1 MFKFHLVVALMFAVA
16 MPVCAQTQALK
27 TLRYIILLDNGV
39 VAGEQIV
46 ERPGLDMIKVHFDF
60 KENGRGPTLDEV
72 IKLGPDLTMLD
83 YKVTG
88 SSEMGGA
95 VDERFTRKG
104 GLAEWSV
111 KAERGTKRLRG
122 PAFYVPVDSS
132 LEVTSLMISALSAT
146 RTGTLR
152 LLPEGTLTQQRLD
165 EAVVT
170 RGTESEVVQL
180 VMHTGLGLSPQ
191 FFWATTTAEHHLF
204 AAIMPGNSAMIKE
217 GWEANLIDL
226 KRRQEE
232 AAGRILAQRAQELQ
246 HPMRG
251 LTVVRN
257 ARIFNSETARL
268 SAASDVYVL
277 RGMITGIFPAGTYL
291 TPVDN
296 ELDAAGR
303 IMLPGLF
310 DMHTHLSRWSASYHL
325 TAGVT
330 SVRDLGNANVE
341 LQKII
346 DETLDGTLMSPRVIP
361 AGFIEGE
368 SAFSA
373 HDGILITDLND
384 VRHAID
390 WYSLRGYP
398 HLKIYN
404 SFPTELIPDTISY
417 AHRRGLRVSGHVPA
431 FMQADDVIEAGF
443 DELHHINQVMLNFLA
458 TPNMDARTLERFY
471 IPAEKGALLDLDSLE
486 VQEFIEK
493 LRNKN
498 IVVDPTLATFDFI
511 KQRNGEIADP
521 YKTIADFMPP
531 DVRRGF
537 KTSTMKIPDD
547 KTAKRYE
554 ASYKKMV
561 ELVGRLYRAGVPI
574 VAGTDALAGFTLHSE
589 LALYVKAG
597 LTPAQAIQVATYN
610 GAKFTNTLSDRGTIS
625 VGKLADLILIDGDP
639 TRNIEDI
646 RKVAAVITRGK
657 LIYPNEI
664 NQALGVKPFVT
675 NPPKLRR
682 LN

>member
-1 MFKFHLVVALMFAVA
+1 MFKLFLALVLTIAL
-16 MPVCAQTQALK
+16 PVCAQTQALK
-27 TLRYIILLDNGV
+27 TISYTIFLDNGA

-46 ERPGLDMIKVHFDF
+46 EHPSLDTIKVHFDF

-72 IKLGPDLTMLD
+72 IKIGPDFTMVD
-83 YKVTG
+83 YRVTG
-88 SSEMGGA
+88 SAEMGGV
-95 VDERFTRKG
+95 VDERFTRRG

-111 KAERGTKRLRG
+111 KAERGTQRLRG

-132 LEVTSLMISALSAT
+132 LEVNSLMISALSAS
-146 RTGTLR
+146 RTGALR

-170 RGTESEVVQL
+170 RGDESEVVQL

-204 AAIMPGNSAMIKE
+204 AAILPGNTATIKE
-217 GWEANLIDL
+217 GWEANLAEL
-226 KRRQEE
+226 KRRQQD
-232 AAGRILAQRAQELQ
+232 AAGRILEKRAKDLQ

-251 LTVVRN
+251 LTVIRN
-257 ARIFNSETARL
+257 TRIFDSETATL
-268 SAASDVYVL
+268 SKASDVYVL

-296 ELDAAGR
+296 DLDAAGR
-303 IMLPGLF
+303 VMLPGLF
-310 DMHTHLSRWSASYHL
+310 DMHTHISRWSASYHL

-330 SVRDLGNANVE
+330 SVRDLGNSNAE
-341 LQKII
+341 LQKLI
-346 DETLDGTLMSPRVIP
+346 DETLDGDLMAPRVIP

-368 SAFSA
+368 SAYSA
-373 HDGILITDLND
+373 HDGILISDLND

-404 SFPTELIPDTISY
+404 SFPNELIPDTISY

-431 FMQADDVIEAGF
+431 FLRADEVVEAGF
-443 DELHHINQVMLNFLA
+443 DELHHINQVMLNFLS
-458 TPNMDARTLERFY
+458 TPLTDTRTLERFY
-471 IPAEKGALLDLDSLE
+471 IPAEKGASLNLDSLE

-498 IVVDPTLATFDFI
+498 IVIDPTLATFDFI
-511 KQRNGEIADP
+511 KQRNGEVAEP

-537 KTSTMKIPDD
+537 KASTMKIPDD
-547 KTAKRYE
+547 KTARRYE
-554 ASYKKMV
+554 ASYKKMIDM
-561 ELVGRLYRAGVPI
+561 VGRLYRAGVPL

-610 GAKFTNTLSDRGTIS
+610 GAKYTNTLNDRGTVS
-625 VGKLADLILIDGDP
+625 VGKFADLILVDGDP

-646 RKVAAVITRGK
+646 RKVAVVVTRGK